1 LEFESYP
8 EVTTRSS
15 RIPGGDPTAAADD
28 QKVQVGIQIHCRD
41 NRGFFMRVNTR
52 RAEVEPIYE
61 DQHSHERN
69 SIAKDITIHSI
80 LGFLRGSGDDSFTS
94 TATFGEIIWEV
105 VTAQCNP
112 KTIATDSS
120 ADDESVHQLGD
131 TDHFAD
137 EWILLHTTCQ
147 MTDDLQ
153 MKTSMR
159 KTKNQWKKK
168 LKLYTVVAAV
178 PLSAEELV
186 FSDDDICSEKT
197 IEK

>member
-1 LEFESYP
+1 
-8 EVTTRSS
+8 
-15 RIPGGDPTAAADD
+15 
-28 QKVQVGIQIHCRD
+28 
-41 NRGFFMRVNTR
+41 MRVNTR

-69 SIAKDITIHSI
+69 SIAKDITIPSI

-105 VTAQCNP
+105 VT
-112 KTIATDSS
+112 IAT
-120 ADDESVHQLGD
+120 AQILMKWIHQLGD
-131 TDHFAD
+131 TDNFAD